1 MDSPAE
7 EALTALYARAIKL
20 LSVRMRTEKELRLRL
35 TTGTKATGPA
45 DPDAVARI
53 IERLKKERL
62 VDDHRF
68 AYESARSRF
77 TFRHQGLRRVLLELS
92 RLGVA
97 DRVAETAAA
106 EALEEAGGEDE
117 VFEQALQKK
126 LRTGGRPKNRKGLAR
141 LMRTFANH
149 GHPPH
154 LVREHLA
161 REFPD
166 LTD

>member
-20 LSVRMRTEKELRLRL
+20 LSVRMRAEAELRKRL

-53 IERLKKERL
+53 IERLKTERL

-77 TFRHQGLRRVLLELS
+77 TYRYQGLRRVLLELS

-97 DRVAETAAA
+97 DRVAEAAAA
-106 EALEEAGGEDE
+106 EALEEVGGEAE
-117 VFEQALQKK
+117 VLEQALAKK
-126 LRTGGRPKNRKGLAR
+126 LRTGGRPANRKGMAR
-141 LMRTFANH
+141 LMRNLANN

-154 LVREHLA
+154 LVRERLS
-161 REFPD
+161 REFPG
-166 LTD
+166 LAF